1 MVKLCNLTMP
11 FPSTQNLAYT
21 LALVGS
27 VVVPE
32 PWSLALLSSGW
43 PPSRSSDG
51 VGRGG
56 RLSSEGADS
65 N

>member
-32 PWSLALLSSGW
+32 PWSLALLSSGVAAVALLG
-43 PPSRSSDG
+43 G